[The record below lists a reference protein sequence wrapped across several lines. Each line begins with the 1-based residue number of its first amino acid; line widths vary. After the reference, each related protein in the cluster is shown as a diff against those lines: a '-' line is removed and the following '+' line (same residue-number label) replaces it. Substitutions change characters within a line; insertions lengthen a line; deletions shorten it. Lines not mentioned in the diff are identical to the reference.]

1 MKKVWIIF
9 LLIVIIAAQW
19 AFMSSFQS
27 AVTVSHTGGKRAAL
41 VSKLNYV
48 SLRATIQIIPRYN
61 PDADPVLVTF
71 SNGSQLEITDHYSMQ
86 VFLPK
91 SGSING
97 DFSFNMILCFTPI
110 SDDELV
116 QMTLSP
122 EHPFDLDVVPDVS
135 DDFLSW
141 YYDEPVHPD
150 LDISDETDVYW
161 LIVEGDA
168 TISISGYG
176 APF

>member
-1 MKKVWIIF
+1 MKKAWIIF
-9 LLIVIIAAQW
+9 SLIVIIAAQW

-27 AVTVSHTGGKRAAL
+27 AITVSHKAGKRAAL

-48 SLRATIQIIPRYN
+48 SLRASIQIYPRPD

-71 SNGSQLEITDHYSMQ
+71 SNGSQLEITDRYSMQ

-97 DFSFNMILCFTPI
+97 DFRFNTILNMPQI
-110 SDDELV
+110 DEEEFV
-116 QMTLSP
+116 QMTLS
-122 EHPFDLDVVPDVS
+122 HSKPFDVDVVPDVS

-141 YYDEPVHPD
+141 YYEPVHPD
-150 LDISDETDVYW
+150 LDIADETDIYW
-161 LIVEGDA
+161 LIVDGDA
-168 TISISGYG
+168 TVSISGYG

>member
-1 MKKVWIIF
+1 MKKSWIIF
-9 LLIVIIAAQW
+9 SLIVIIAAQW
-19 AFMSSFQS
+19 AFLSSFQS
-27 AVTVSHTGGKRAAL
+27 ALTVSHTAGKRAAL

-48 SLRATIQIIPRYN
+48 SMRATIEIFPREV
-61 PDADPVLVTF
+61 PGADPVLVTF
-71 SNGSQLEITDHYSMQ
+71 SNGSQLEITERYSIQ

-97 DFSFNMILCFTPI
+97 DFYFNKILSFTPI
-110 SDDELV
+110 SEDEFA
-116 QMTLSP
+116 QMTLSHRKP
-122 EHPFDLDVVPDVS
+122 IDVDVIPDVS

-141 YYDEPVHPD
+141 YYEPIHPH
-150 LDISDETDVYW
+150 LDIHDETDIYW

-168 TISISGYG
+168 TVSVSGYG

>member
-1 MKKVWIIF
+1 MKKSWIIF
-9 LLIVIIAAQW
+9 FLIVVIVAQW

-27 AVTVSHTGGKRAAL
+27 AVTVSHVSGKRAAL
-41 VSKLNYV
+41 VSKLNYF
-48 SLRATIQIIPRYN
+48 SLRATLQIIPRYN
-61 PDADPVLVTF
+61 PDGDPVLVTF
-71 SNGSQLEITDHYSMQ
+71 SNGSQMEITDRYEMQ

-91 SGSING
+91 SGS
-97 DFSFNMILCFTPI
+97 L
-110 SDDELV
+110 SDDFYFNKILSLTPLSEGGFS
-116 QMTLSP
+116 QMTLSR
-122 EHPFDLDVVPDVS
+122 ERPFDLDVVPDVS

-161 LIVEGDA
+161 LIVDGDA

-176 APF
+176 APL

>member
-1 MKKVWIIF
+1 MKKAWIIF
-9 LLIVIIAAQW
+9 SLIVIIAAQW

-27 AVTVSHTGGKRAAL
+27 TLTVSHTAGKRAAL

-48 SLRATIQIIPRYN
+48 SMRATIEIFPRQH
-61 PDADPVLVTF
+61 PGAEPVLVTF
-71 SNGSQLEITDHYSMQ
+71 SNGSQLEITERYSIQ

-97 DFSFNMILCFTPI
+97 DFSFNTILSFTPI
-110 SDDELV
+110 SEDEFA
-116 QMTLSP
+116 QITLSHNTP
-122 EHPFDLDVVPDVS
+122 IDVDVTPDVP

-141 YYDEPVHPD
+141 YYEPIHPD
-150 LDISDETDVYW
+150 LDIHDEIDIYW
-161 LIVEGDA
+161 LIVEGAA
-168 TISISGYG
+168 TVSISGYG